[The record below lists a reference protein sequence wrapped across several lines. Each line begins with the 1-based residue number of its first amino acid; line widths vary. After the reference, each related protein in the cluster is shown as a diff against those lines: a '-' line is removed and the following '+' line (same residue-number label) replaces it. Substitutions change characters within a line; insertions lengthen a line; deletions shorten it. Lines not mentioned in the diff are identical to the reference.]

1 MGKDYIGKMEI
12 EEHPKRG
19 EVYIVSLDP
28 TAGSEIGKQRPAL
41 VISNNINNRNA
52 DTVTV
57 VPITSNTAK
66 VYPFE
71 VFLPKGAAG
80 LQEDSKV
87 KCEQIRTIDK
97 SRLKR
102 KIGEISEDIL
112 KEVEKA
118 ILIHLGIDCL
128 EIK

>member
-1 MGKDYIGKMEI
+1 M
-12 EEHPKRG
+12 
-19 EVYIVSLDP
+19 
-28 TAGSEIGKQRPAL
+28 
-41 VISNNINNRNA
+41 ISNNINNRNA

-97 SRLKR
+97 SGLKR

>member
-1 MGKDYIGKMEI
+1 MGKDYIGRMEI
-12 EEHPKRG
+12 EGYPKRG

-102 KIGEISEDIL
+102 KIGEIGEDIL
-112 KEVEKA
+112 KKVEKA